1 MRLIHVKLE
10 KIRNSLF
17 VKIPDLISKSLH
29 LKEGEDIEISIHSE
43 PNFAQGE
50 LWGDKLDEIED
61 INEIY
66 LDISE
71 DLHTLNMYNRIYIPE
86 KFRFFFP
93 PEDIDFC
100 LITNVGQIKT
110 HITASGYF
118 TKGLRSW
125 VEVNGPLEP
134 NEQIYISLI
143 DEIKKMYE
151 MSIHNSQ
158 DIKSAKLIK

>member
-1 MRLIHVKLE
+1 MRLLHVKLE
-10 KIRNSLF
+10 KIRNSFF
-17 VKIPDLISKSLH
+17 VKIPDLIAKSLH

-43 PNFAQGE
+43 PTFAQGE
-50 LWGDKLDEIED
+50 LWGDKVEEIDE

-71 DLHTLNMYNRIYIPE
+71 DLHTLNMYNRIYVPE

-100 LITNVGQIKT
+100 LDTNVGQIKT
-110 HITASGYF
+110 RITSNGYF
-118 TKGLRSW
+118 TKGMRSW

-134 NEQIYISLI
+134 TDRIRISIVDEKRRIYA
-143 DEIKKMYE
+143 
-151 MSIHNSQ
+151 MSIDDSQ
-158 DIKSAKLIK
+158 IRHLNK

>member
-10 KIRNSLF
+10 KIRNHLF
-17 VKIPDLISKSLH
+17 VKIPDLIVKSLH

-43 PNFAQGE
+43 PAFAQGE
-50 LWGDKLDEIED
+50 LWDGEPDELED
-61 INEIY
+61 INDIY

-71 DLHTLNMYNRIYIPE
+71 DLHTLNMYNRIYVPE

-93 PEDIDFC
+93 PTDADFF

-110 HITASGYF
+110 HITRNGYF
-118 TKGLRSW
+118 TKGVRSW

-134 NEQIYISLI
+134 ADLI
-143 DEIKKMYE
+143 HVKLLDENRRVYE
-151 MSIHNSQ
+151 MKVDSKKNIQ
-158 DIKSAKLIK
+158 AE

>member
-10 KIRNSLF
+10 KIRNHLF

-43 PNFAQGE
+43 PSFAQGQ
-50 LWGDKLDEIED
+50 LWGDESDKVED
-61 INEIY
+61 INDIY

-71 DLHTLNMYNRIYIPE
+71 DLHTLNMYNRIYVPE

-93 PEDIDFC
+93 PTDADFF

-110 HITASGYF
+110 HITSNGYF
-118 TKGLRSW
+118 TKGVRSW

-134 NEQIYISLI
+134 TDLI
-143 DEIKKMYE
+143 HVKLLDENRRVYE
-151 MSIHNSQ
+151 MKIDSEKNIQ
-158 DIKSAKLIK
+158 AE

>member
-10 KIRNSLF
+10 KIRNHLF
-17 VKIPDLISKSLH
+17 VKIPDLIVKSLH

-43 PNFAQGE
+43 PAFAQGE
-50 LWGDKLDEIED
+50 LWGDEPDELED
-61 INEIY
+61 INDIY

-71 DLHTLNMYNRIYIPE
+71 DLHTLNMYNRIYVPE

-93 PEDIDFC
+93 PTDADFS

-110 HITASGYF
+110 HITSNGYF
-118 TKGLRSW
+118 TKGVRSW

-134 NEQIYISLI
+134 TDLI
-143 DEIKKMYE
+143 HVKLLDENRRVYE
-151 MSIHNSQ
+151 MKVDSEKNIQ
-158 DIKSAKLIK
+158 AE

>member
-17 VKIPDLISKSLH
+17 IKIPGLIVKSLH
-29 LKEGEDIEISIHSE
+29 LKDGEDIEISIHSE
-43 PNFAQGE
+43 PVFAQGE
-50 LWGDKLDEIED
+50 LWGNAEDGIED

-66 LDISE
+66 LDLSE

-93 PEDIDFC
+93 PEDSDFY

-110 HITASGYF
+110 HITSNGYF
-118 TKGLRSW
+118 TKGMRSW
-125 VEVNGPLEP
+125 IEVNGPLEP
-134 NEQIYISLI
+134 SDQIHISI
-143 DEIKKMYE
+143 VDEKRKMYE
-151 MSIHNSQ
+151 MTIANNSY
-158 DIKSAKLIK
+158 